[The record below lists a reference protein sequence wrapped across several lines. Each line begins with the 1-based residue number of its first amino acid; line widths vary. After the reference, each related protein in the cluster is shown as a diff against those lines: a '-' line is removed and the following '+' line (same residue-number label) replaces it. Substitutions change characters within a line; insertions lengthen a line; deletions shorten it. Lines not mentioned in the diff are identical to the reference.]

1 MYYAALDIG
10 TNNCRLTIAEPN
22 KNSHFSVID
31 SIADMVLLGD
41 ELYETGKIGDA
52 AIERGLKSLEFFAS
66 KLQNYQNVTYRG
78 IATEICRRA
87 SNGEAFIKQIHQ
99 ETGLDIS
106 IISAEEEARLAALS
120 CMPMIKEHSDYAI
133 IFEIGGGSTQVNF
146 LEVVKGGDIRHVN
159 SVSIP
164 IGVLT
169 ASARWSEDIVND
181 ELYQKIADFC
191 APYLEEFSAKNQIA
205 KHIDAGKKVQIISAS
220 GTPATLASLQ
230 LKMNVYSRQRIDGQR
245 FRGVDIISIAQ
256 KIRLYDSTERAN
268 YPIMGKYQLNMVGMG
283 AALTESILSKWNL
296 PFIDIADRGQ
306 RQGMLLELSMK

>member
-31 SIADMVLLGD
+31 SIADMVLLGE
-41 ELYETGKIGDA
+41 ELYETGKISDA
-52 AIERGLKSLEFFAS
+52 AIARGLKSLEYFAS

-78 IATEICRRA
+78 VATEVCRRA
-87 SNGEAFIKQIHQ
+87 SNGEAFIKQVNQ

-120 CMPMIKEHSDYAI
+120 CTPLIKANSDYAI
-133 IFEIGGGSTQVNF
+133 IFEIGGGSIQLNF
-146 LEVVKGGDIRHVN
+146 LEAGEKNNIHHLN
-159 SVSIP
+159 SISIP
-164 IGVLT
+164 LGVLT
-169 ASARWSEDIVND
+169 ASARWGEDIVND

-191 APYLEEFSAKNQIA
+191 EPYLEDFSLKNQIT
-205 KHIDAGKKVQIISAS
+205 KHIDAGKNIQIISAS
-220 GTPATLASLQ
+220 GTPATLAALQ
-230 LKMNVYSRQRIDGQR
+230 LKMNIYSRQRIDGQR
-245 FRGVDIISIAQ
+245 FRGGDIINIAQ
-256 KIRLYDSTERAN
+256 KMRMYDSKERAN
-268 YPIMGKYQLNMVGMG
+268 YPIIGKYRLNMIGMG

>member
-10 TNNCRLTIAEPN
+10 TNNCRLTIAEPAE
-22 KNSHFSVID
+22 NSHFSVID

-52 AIERGLKSLEFFAS
+52 AIARGLKSLEYFAS

-78 IATEICRRA
+78 IATEVCRRA
-87 SNGEAFIKQIHQ
+87 SNGEAFIKQIKQ

-120 CMPMIKEHSDYAI
+120 CTPLIKANSDYAI

-169 ASARWSEDIVND
+169 ASARWDEDIVND

-191 APYLEEFSAKNQIA
+191 APYLEEFSVKNQIA

-220 GTPATLASLQ
+220 GTPATLAALQ

-245 FRGVDIISIAQ
+245 FRGVDIISIAR
-256 KIRLYDSTERAN
+256 KIRMYDSKERAN
-268 YPIMGKYQLNMVGMG
+268 YPIMGKYQLNMIGMG